1 MVEHGVLPAHH
12 TAVSLSVFVAHIAV
26 EHPGIWHWCHGLGCA
41 AVVAVSRRLAG
52 ARADLKHPV
61 LSEWNRADL
70 KHPVLSEWIVLL
82 FGRGQGRLKHSA
94 LWEWTVLL
102 SKWFRALGKK

>member
-1 MVEHGVLPAHH
+1 VVEHGVLPAHH

-82 FGRGQGRLKHSA
+82 
-94 LWEWTVLL
+94 